1 MNGMKGVTPNPV
13 NVEGFRGGRQ
23 IEGTGFQDT
32 LKAYIHQVDQQLK
45 QAGDL
50 QVEFAVGK
58 RHDLHEVMIATEK
71 AGISFR
77 LLMQIRNKLLEAYQ
91 EVIRMQF

>member
-1 MNGMKGVTPNPV
+1 MDGMKGVTPNPV
-13 NVEGFRGGRQ
+13 NFEGSRGRGQ
-23 IEGTGFQDT
+23 PEEAGFQDT
-32 LKAYIHQVDQQLK
+32 LKAYIHQVDKQLR